1 MKEERLEN
9 LLNQLA
15 DATEQSVPAD
25 LSEEIKE
32 RIPHNLHH
40 HRGGLDTVNIIIDLR
55 IGKLAAAAAIIV
67 TMILFANFLKV
78 RGPESGGLIQD
89 SKLLIQYC
97 MGAFDTNANAIEAES
112 RYEQL
117 TKDLDNVIYYGDS
130 VDTSDVNAILIQWQ
144 LPDGRYRIVFG
155 DLHEETVTA
164 DELIQLQA
172 LMLQKKA
179 K

>member
-1 MKEERLEN
+1 MKEQKLEN
-9 LLNQLA
+9 LLNRLA
-15 DATEQSVPAD
+15 DATEQSVPDNLA
-25 LSEEIKE
+25 EQIKR

-40 HRGGLDTVNIIIDLR
+40 HRGGLDTINIIIDLR

-67 TMILFANFLKV
+67 TMVLFANFLRV
-78 RGPESGGLIQD
+78 RGPESGGIIQD

-97 MGAFDTNANAIEAES
+97 LGAFDAKTNALEAKS

-117 TKDLDNVIYYGDS
+117 TRDLDNVIYYGDN
-130 VDTSDVNAILIQWQ
+130 VDTSDSNAILIQWQ